1 VCGGAVAL
9 LGALALAELAVL
21 FPRSGGV
28 YVYLA
33 EAYGQLPAFLFGW
46 TMLFL
51 VPISLA
57 ALSLVF
63 AEYLGTFITMSPGQ
77 TRVAAAIV
85 LAALA
90 TANYRSTRWGT
101 AIQNVSTTAKLL
113 TLASLAAVAFV
124 LSPDAARLPSAT
136 VQSAGWGPFGIALI
150 SVLWAYNGWQ
160 DLTALGGEVADP
172 QRNLP
177 RALIAGTAAVVVVYL
192 VVNAAYLAVLS
203 IEEMARSPLVAAE
216 VLTRTLGSAG
226 ASIVAVMVMISTFGA
241 ANAVMMSQPRIFY
254 AMAEDGLFF
263 RSIARVHPRYRTPHV
278 AIAFTAVLAIGFVSV
293 RTFEQLTE
301 AFVVGIWPFL
311 ALAVAAVIVLRRK
324 RPELPRPYRTAGYP
338 LSPVVFV
345 AASLLLMTAALV
357 QHPLPTLAG
366 VAITLLGTPVYFAWR
381 KRIANP

>member
-1 VCGGAVAL
+1 
-9 LGALALAELAVL
+9 
-21 FPRSGGV
+21 
-28 YVYLA
+28 
-33 EAYGQLPAFLFGW
+33 
-46 TMLFL
+46 
-51 VPISLA
+51 
-57 ALSLVF
+57 
-63 AEYLGTFITMSPGQ
+63 
-77 TRVAAAIV
+77 
-85 LAALA
+85 
-90 TANYRSTRWGT
+90 
-101 AIQNVSTTAKLL
+101 
-113 TLASLAAVAFV
+113 
-124 LSPDAARLPSAT
+124 
-136 VQSAGWGPFGIALI
+136 
-150 SVLWAYNGWQ
+150 
-160 DLTALGGEVADP
+160 
-172 QRNLP
+172 
-177 RALIAGTAAVVVVYL
+177 
-192 VVNAAYLAVLS
+192 
-203 IEEMARSPLVAAE
+203 
-216 VLTRTLGSAG
+216 
-226 ASIVAVMVMISTFGA
+226 MVMISTFGA

-311 ALAVAAVIVLRRK
+311 ALAVAAVIVLRRT